1 MPKYKSDYCPSCK
14 GSVTFEEHQNPLRM
28 KCKTC
33 GYEVGCLKWK
43 LHYRR
48 KG

>member
-1 MPKYKSDYCPSCK
+1 MSDFCLSCK
-14 GSVTFEEHQNPLRM
+14 LPTEFEEYQNPLRM

-33 GYEVGCLKWK
+33 GYDVGCLKWK
-43 LHYRR
+43 LHYRG